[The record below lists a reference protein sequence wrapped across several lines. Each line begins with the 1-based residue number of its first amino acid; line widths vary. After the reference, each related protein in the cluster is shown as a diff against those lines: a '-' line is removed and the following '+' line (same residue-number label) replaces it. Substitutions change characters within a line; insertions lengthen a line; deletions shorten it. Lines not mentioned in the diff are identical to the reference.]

1 MNISI
6 KSPINVTAHLDFV
19 QRWFNGLV
27 DVAESQPKRGL
38 IIDRQGQR
46 WTFHWAGILSPDDER
61 IDTHI
66 AYYPVAALNGVNR
79 LILNPEWMRMTKQF
93 TGDDSIH
100 SYEDIMR
107 KSSILAVE
115 DGSRKNEE
123 KAPKRMMLPATMLR
137 TLENNA
143 RKLLDRMFHVGLI
156 HFYEGYL
163 GMGSTT
169 GGEVK
174 LFYETDED
182 IEWAQVPFRLLLRPE
197 EHLSYVE
204 QKHQEYLKYKEE
216 EAARI
221 AAAQEEA
228 ERKQYE
234 QLRRKFEK

>member
-1 MNISI
+1 MKISI

-27 DVAESQPKRGL
+27 DVAASQPKRGL

-46 WTFHWAGILSPDDER
+46 WTFHWAGILKPNDER
-61 IDTHI
+61 IDPHI

-79 LILNPEWMRMTKQF
+79 FVLNPEWMRMTKQF

-107 KSSILAVE
+107 KSSIIAVE
-115 DGSRKNEE
+115 HNSKNNEE
-123 KAPKRMMLPATMLR
+123 SSLERMMLPATMLR
-137 TLENNA
+137 TLENSA
-143 RKLLDRMFHVGLI
+143 GSLLDKMYHVGLI

-163 GMGSTT
+163 GIGSTA

-174 LFYETDED
+174 LFYETYED
-182 IEWAQVPFRLLLRPE
+182 IEWVQVPFRLLLHPE
-197 EHLSYVE
+197 EHLSYVA

-221 AAAQEEA
+221 AAAQEEV